1 MVRFEDRNRVNDFD
15 TELFLVLSQQIR
27 HAMAVGSPRIA
38 LASLSIILIF
48 VPGQTFSFSL
58 RFSRTAVKTLWVAEL
73 TILCLN
79 TYFKFLTRSP
89 ACFC

>member
-1 MVRFEDRNRVNDFD
+1 MVRFENCNRVNDFD
-15 TELFLVLSQQIR
+15 AELFLVLTQRIR

-38 LASLSIILIF
+38 LASLSIILVFI
-48 VPGQTFSFSL
+48 PGQTFGFSL

-89 ACFC
+89 TYFC

>member
-1 MVRFEDRNRVNDFD
+1 
-15 TELFLVLSQQIR
+15 
-27 HAMAVGSPRIA
+27 MAVGSPRIA

-48 VPGQTFSFSL
+48 IPGQTFGFSL